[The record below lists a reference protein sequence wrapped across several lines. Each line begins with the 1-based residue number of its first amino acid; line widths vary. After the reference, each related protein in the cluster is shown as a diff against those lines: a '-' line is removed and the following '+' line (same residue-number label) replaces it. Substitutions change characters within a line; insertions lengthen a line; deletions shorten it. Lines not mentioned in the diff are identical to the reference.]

1 MRTFEQAFSEVEAAA
16 VATTN
21 AATQL
26 VSIAKQ
32 IRKAAKDGN
41 IEAAKK
47 AINGGADVSAKVV
60 IYRLQHRKSDK
71 SFFGIPKYFRK
82 RIKLTTTPL
91 HEAALG
97 GHKEI
102 AELLIAGGA
111 DVNAKDDS
119 GWTPLDHCKKEGP
132 QYSLEIIAAKKEIA
146 DLLRKHGGKTSAE
159 FKAEGK

>member
-1 MRTFEQAFSEVEAAA
+1 MKHLLLATIAALL
-16 VATTN
+16 
-21 AATQL
+21 L
-26 VSIAKQ
+26 VGCGKPDASLVQ
-32 IRKAAKDGN
+32 AAKDGN